1 MCSHV
6 QLSVHM
12 CMLKI
17 YTRWNNAHTWQS
29 VKCAWATKMLYK
41 RSCTH
46 KDSFNICAHSYAYAH
61 IPTHTHTHIYVYMCI
76 YVCEY
81 PCVFACIR
89 LLVSLLEDDRRRS
102 DLIWSRLSL
111 RNLLA
116 RTEGRV
122 EYWILHTTWPPLYLI
137 FRGNYSPTDLAKWNP
152 FEAKTGRNL
161 EINLQLAL

>member
-1 MCSHV
+1 MHTHDN
-6 QLSVHM
+6 QLSVHEQRK
-12 CMLKI
+12 CFISFLVRIK
-17 YTRWNNAHTWQS
+17 TRLTYVHTLMH
-29 VKCAWATKMLYK
+29 V
-41 RSCTH
+41 
-46 KDSFNICAHSYAYAH
+46 
-61 IPTHTHTHIYVYMCI
+61 HTYSLIHTHIYTYVCVSVCI

-81 PCVFACIR
+81 ACVFACIH
-89 LLVSLLEDDRRRS
+89 LLVSLLKDDRRRS